1 MHRSHPLPRIWMMT
15 DERFGDEIL
24 RVIRRMPYRSGVIF
38 RHYTMP
44 MAERRQLFR
53 AVRHLCKQRGHI
65 LLLAGDART
74 AVRWGADGHHQRGRR
89 NGSSILSAPVHNSAE
104 IRSMRA
110 SQPDLLFIS
119 PVYPTRSHPGAKTLG
134 PMGFNRLA
142 ALGSQSKIIALGGMT
157 RQKAHMM
164 KATAAYGW
172 AAIDAF
178 KYKQR

>member
-1 MHRSHPLPRIWMMT
+1 MDRSHPLPRIWMMT
-15 DERFGDEIL
+15 DERFGDVLL
-24 RVIRRMPYRSGVIF
+24 RAIRRMPYRSGVIF
-38 RHYTMP
+38 RHYATP
-44 MAERRQLFR
+44 MAERRRLFR

-74 AVRWGADGHHQRGRR
+74 AVRWGADGHHQRSGRI
-89 NGSSILSAPVHNSAE
+89 GSHILSAPVHSSAE

-119 PVYPTRSHPGAKTLG
+119 PVHPTRSHPGAKTLG

-142 ALGSQSKIIALGGMT
+142 ALDSQSKIIALGGMT
-157 RQKAHMM
+157 RQRAHMM
-164 KATAAYGW
+164 KPTAAYGW

-178 KYKQR
+178 NYKQR